1 MLLQTRM
8 FWLSRVPALVPAS
21 ASAVATV
28 LQIRRFCRDA
38 GFADMHVLQI
48 RRFCLSRVPAF
59 VPASAS
65 AVIADCADCEGV
77 RR

>member
-1 MLLQTRM
+1 MVFCQ
-8 FWLSRVPALVPAS
+8 
-21 ASAVATV
+21 V
-28 LQIRRFCRDA
+28 LQVRRFCRYT

-65 AVIADCADCEGV
+65 AVIADADCIGV